1 MARTHYET
9 LGLKKTATAG
19 EVKSAYR
26 KLVLQHHPDRSKDPR
41 SRDIFLKA
49 TEAYELLSDP
59 AKRKH
64 YDDELDAEVRRA
76 EERVRQN
83 TAAAVAAA
91 AAAAKANPNPN
102 PPRPTA
108 QPPGW
113 RTETAPTN
121 VAADVQR
128 LTVLYSRGRHSEA
141 ETLAKQISQ
150 SDPRHPVPYA
160 IMGDIARMRGNLNEA
175 ARLYAYAA
183 QFEPNNPVYQ
193 RRYEEL
199 LSSSQVVEA
208 KGQKTQLAPE
218 DRKVLAPMVGGGI
231 TLVSAIY
238 LALGRENALLPAL
251 APVSTWTL
259 GAFVMMFL
267 SGVSIGASLAVGNL
281 LDRFQSLTTTATGR
295 MGPTVALGL
304 VAVANF
310 WAAAVLYLLL
320 GAFQRAFNFSTT
332 RIVAGVAAVTG
343 LLALGA
349 GLSPVLSAFQIVLWG
364 GNLVYIGA
372 LVGWMVAD
380 AFRT

>member
-1 MARTHYET
+1 MARTHYEI
-9 LGLKKTATAG
+9 LGIKKTATAG

-26 KLVLQHHPDRSKDPR
+26 KIALQHHPDRSKDPR
-41 SRDIFLKA
+41 SAEIFLKA
-49 TEAYELLSDP
+49 TESYEILSDP
-59 AKRKH
+59 ARRKG
-64 YDDELDAEVRRA
+64 YDEQLDGEVRRI
-76 EERVRQN
+76 EERARQ

-91 AAAAKANPNPN
+91 EAAAKANASANPSRAN
-102 PPRPTA
+102 A

-113 RTETAPTN
+113 RADAPPTN
-121 VAADVQR
+121 IAADVQR
-128 LTVLYSRGRHSEA
+128 LTVLFSRGRHGEA
-141 ETLAKQISQ
+141 ETLAREISKAE
-150 SDPRHPVPYA
+150 PRHPVPYA
-160 IMGDIARMRGNLNEA
+160 IMGDIARMRGNINEA

-199 LSSSQVVEA
+199 LNTVQVVEM
-208 KGQKTQLAPE
+208 KGQKTQLASE
-218 DRKVLAPMVGGGI
+218 DRKVLAPMVGGGV
-231 TLVSAIY
+231 TLMAAIY
-238 LALGRENALLPAL
+238 LALSKENALLPAL
-251 APVSTWTL
+251 GPVSTWTL

-267 SGVSIGASLAVGNL
+267 SGVAIGASLAVGNL

-310 WAAAVLYLLL
+310 WAAALLYLLL
-320 GAFQRAFNFSTT
+320 GMFQKAFNFSTT
-332 RIVAGVAAVTG
+332 RIVAGVAGCTA

-349 GLSPVLSAFQIVLWG
+349 GPSSVLSSLQIALWG

-380 AFRT
+380 AFRA

>member
-1 MARTHYET
+1 MTRTHYDT

-41 SRDIFLKA
+41 SRDIFLQVA
-49 TEAYELLSDP
+49 EAYEILSDP
-59 AKRKH
+59 AR
-64 YDDELDAEVRRA
+64 RRA
-76 EERVRQN
+76 YDEGLETEARRAAERARQKAS
-83 TAAAVAAA
+83 AASAP
-91 AAAAKANPNPN
+91 KPN
-102 PPRPTA
+102 PPRPNVGR
-108 QPPGW
+108 PDSG
-113 RTETAPTN
+113 PTN

-128 LTVLYSRGRHSEA
+128 LTVLFSRGRHAEA
-141 ETLAKQISQ
+141 ETLARQVSQ
-150 SDPRHPVPYA
+150 TDPRHPVPYA

-199 LSSSQVVEA
+199 LRSTQVVEDRR
-208 KGQKTQLAPE
+208 QKMELAPE

-231 TLVSAIY
+231 ALMAAVY
-238 LALGRENALLPAL
+238 LALGKENALIPAL
-251 APVSTWTL
+251 TPISTWTL
-259 GAFVMMFL
+259 GAVVMLFL
-267 SGVSIGASLAVGNL
+267 TGVGVGSSLAMGNL

-310 WAAAVLYLLL
+310 WAAALLYLLL
-320 GAFQRAFNFSTT
+320 GIFQRAFNFSTT
-332 RIVAGVAAVTG
+332 RVVAGVAGCTA

-349 GLSPVLSAFQIVLWG
+349 GFSSVLSAGQVALWG
-364 GNLVYIGA
+364 GNLVYLGA

-380 AFRT
+380 AFRA